1 MPDKF
6 IIKILNTMKF
16 LCFSICGSN
25 IPQNET
31 PDYFDDIQPFV
42 PPINEGHVIKV
53 YDGDTITIVSKL
65 PYSGSPKYKF
75 SVRLAGIDSAEMSS
89 KNANEKAKAIEARD
103 ALSSKIMGKQVTLT
117 NVKTEKYGRILAD
130 VHLDGAHLNE
140 WMIKNGFAVPYDCVK
155 KNRPDDWN

>member
-1 MPDKF
+1 MPNNLITNK
-6 IIKILNTMKF
+6 MKF

-25 IPQNET
+25 IPKNET

-89 KNANEKAKAIEARD
+89 KNVNEKAKAIEARD
-103 ALSSKIMGKQVTLT
+103 ALSSKIMGKNVTLT

-130 VHLDGAHLNE
+130 VHLDGLHLNE
-140 WMIKNGFAVPYDCVK
+140 WMIKNGFAVPYDGGAK
-155 KNRPDDWN
+155 SQHSW